1 MDKQDFA
8 NIMDIAIAAE
18 VEAFTFYRDVA
29 AKVSDPE
36 MKRLF
41 QEFANEEQGHGKMLE
56 KIKEHEA
63 QSFTFAGGLDY
74 KISEMTPLPLLA
86 MEMKPVNAISLAM
99 KKEEEAMNNYTQLA
113 SATDDPEKKKIFS
126 ELAKME
132 QGHKARMEGLYTD
145 TAFPE
150 TW

>member
-1 MDKQDFA
+1 
-8 NIMDIAIAAE
+8 
-18 VEAFTFYRDVA
+18 
-29 AKVSDPE
+29 
-36 MKRLF
+36 
-41 QEFANEEQGHGKMLE
+41 MLE

-74 KISEMTPLPLLA
+74 KISEMTPVPLLA
-86 MEMKPVNAISLAM
+86 MEMKPVDAISLAM

-113 SATDDPEKKKIFS
+113 STTDDPEKKKIFS